1 MKPLKTPS
9 RVMKPPAFKPAPGQ
23 PMQRAA
29 RDQSTRR
36 QATMPGIVHEVLSS
50 SGQPLS
56 TSARGVMEPR
66 FGHDFSQVQVHT
78 DQRAAESARRV
89 NALAYT
95 IGQHI
100 MFDAGKYDPSS
111 QAGKHLLAHELTH
124 VVQQA
129 QAVQM
134 KADISQPGDRHERQ
148 ADQVAGAID
157 SASSFSI
164 SPSGEASLMR
174 QTPPAAQEEDPNV
187 KFLKD
192 QVNKLTATKF
202 ENDYKKGFDFYDA
215 NKDGNIDK
223 SELTQLLTDAEVG
236 NTLTRWKW
244 VDGVM
249 NQMDTNKDGKITWT
263 EFDSAIHK

>member
-1 MKPLKTPS
+1 
-9 RVMKPPAFKPAPGQ
+9 
-23 PMQRAA
+23 
-29 RDQSTRR
+29 
-36 QATMPGIVHEVLSS
+36 
-50 SGQPLS
+50 
-56 TSARGVMEPR
+56 
-66 FGHDFSQVQVHT
+66 
-78 DQRAAESARRV
+78 
-89 NALAYT
+89 
-95 IGQHI
+95 
-100 MFDAGKYDPSS
+100 
-111 QAGKHLLAHELTH
+111 
-124 VVQQA
+124 
-129 QAVQM
+129 M

>member
-1 MKPLKTPS
+1 
-9 RVMKPPAFKPAPGQ
+9 VIKPPVFTAASSLPL
-23 PMQRAA
+23 QRLA
-29 RDQSTRR
+29 RDQSTRG
-36 QATMPGIVHEVLSS
+36 QAAVPGIVHEVLSS

-95 IGQHI
+95 IGQHNV
-100 MFDAGKYDPSS
+100 FGTGQNDPSS
-111 QAGKHLLAHELTH
+111 QAGKRLLAHELTH

-129 QAVQM
+129 EAVQM
-134 KADISQPGDRHERQ
+134 KPDISQPGDRHERQ

-157 SASSFSI
+157 TASSFSI

-192 QVNKLTATKF
+192 QVNKLTTSKF
-202 ENDYKKGFDFYDA
+202 GGEYKKGFDFYDA
-215 NKDGNIDK
+215 NKDGSIDK
-223 SELTQLLTDAEVG
+223 SELTQLLSDAEVG
-236 NTLTRWKW
+236 NLATRWKW
-244 VDGVM
+244 ANGVM
-249 NQMDTNKDGKITWT
+249 DKFDTNKDGKITWD
-263 EFDSAIHK
+263 EFDKGIHS